1 MSKKVLRSIA
11 LITMIVLA
19 FSVSAAA
26 IGFKPSVDIKKGP
39 DYVTPDGFQYE
50 VIITPIGE
58 ADNQTDERV
67 QEGLKHLKNVYE
79 DLKDKNIADIVD
91 KAALEKA
98 SGTKAE
104 NLKVS
109 DMFDLW
115 TNSPETI
122 ALKFKEIIADG
133 EKFAALYRDYNGN
146 WKILNATVDG
156 INVNIDG
163 LTNGTVVF
171 LTAEKGSSTPDTG
184 DLHANDS
191 WIWIAV
197 AGIAVVGV
205 AVLAVCLVRSKK
217 QENN

>member
-1 MSKKVLRSIA
+1 
-11 LITMIVLA
+11 
-19 FSVSAAA
+19 
-26 IGFKPSVDIKKGP
+26 
-39 DYVTPDGFQYE
+39 
-50 VIITPIGE
+50 
-58 ADNQTDERV
+58 
-67 QEGLKHLKNVYE
+67 
-79 DLKDKNIADIVD
+79 
-91 KAALEKA
+91 
-98 SGTKAE
+98 
-104 NLKVS
+104 
-109 DMFDLW
+109 MFDLW

-171 LTAEKGSSTPDTG
+171 LTAEKGSSTTDTG
-184 DLHANDS
+184 DYTNS
-191 WIWIAV
+191 WMWIAV
-197 AGIAVVGV
+197 AGVAVVGI

>member
-79 DLKDKNIADIVD
+79 YLKDKNITDLVD

-115 TNSPETI
+115 TSSPETI

-184 DLHANDS
+184 DYTNS
-191 WIWIAV
+191 WMWIAV
-197 AGIAVVGV
+197 AGVAVVGI

>member
-79 DLKDKNIADIVD
+79 DLKDKNITDIVD

-184 DLHANDS
+184 DYTNS
-191 WIWIAV
+191 WMWIAV
-197 AGIAVVGV
+197 AGVAVVGI

-217 QENN
+217 EENN

>member
-79 DLKDKNIADIVD
+79 DLKDKNITDIVD

-184 DLHANDS
+184 DYTKS
-191 WIWIAV
+191 WMWIAV
-197 AGIAVVGV
+197 AGVAVVGI

>member
-79 DLKDKNIADIVD
+79 DLKDKNITDIVD

-184 DLHANDS
+184 DYTNS
-191 WIWIAV
+191 WRWIAV
-197 AGIAVVGV
+197 AGVAVVGI

>member
-39 DYVTPDGFQYE
+39 EYVTPDDFQYE

-79 DLKDKNIADIVD
+79 DLKDKNITDIVD

-122 ALKFKEIIADG
+122 ALKFKEILADG

-197 AGIAVVGV
+197 AGVAVVGI

>member
-39 DYVTPDGFQYE
+39 DYVKPDGFQYE

-79 DLKDKNIADIVD
+79 DLKDKNITDIVD

-184 DLHANDS
+184 DYTNS
-191 WIWIAV
+191 WMWIAV
-197 AGIAVVGV
+197 AGVAVVGI

>member
-115 TNSPETI
+115 TNSPEAI
-122 ALKFKEIIADG
+122 ALKFKEILADG

-146 WKILNATVDG
+146 WKILNATVYG
-156 INVNIDG
+156 VNVNVEG
-163 LTNGTVVF
+163 LMSGTVVF

>member
-39 DYVTPDGFQYE
+39 DYVTPDGFQDE

-79 DLKDKNIADIVD
+79 DLKDKNITDIVD

-184 DLHANDS
+184 DYTNS
-191 WIWIAV
+191 WMWIAV
-197 AGIAVVGV
+197 AGVAVVGI

>member
-19 FSVSAAA
+19 FSVSAA
-26 IGFKPSVDIKKGP
+26 GFKPSVDIKKGP

-79 DLKDKNIADIVD
+79 DLKDKNITDIVD

-184 DLHANDS
+184 DYTNS
-191 WIWIAV
+191 WMWIAV
-197 AGIAVVGV
+197 AGVAVVGI

>member
-67 QEGLKHLKNVYE
+67 QEGLKYLKNVYE
-79 DLKDKNIADIVD
+79 DLKDKNITDIVD

-115 TNSPETI
+115 TSSPETI

-184 DLHANDS
+184 DYTNS
-191 WIWIAV
+191 WMWIAV
-197 AGIAVVGV
+197 AGVAVVGI

>member
-39 DYVTPDGFQYE
+39 EYVTPDDFQYE

-79 DLKDKNIADIVD
+79 DLKDKNITDIVD

-122 ALKFKEIIADG
+122 ALKFKEILADG

-156 INVNIDG
+156 INVNVDG
-163 LTNGTVVF
+163 LTSGTVVF

-197 AGIAVVGV
+197 AGVAVVGI

>member
-79 DLKDKNIADIVD
+79 YLKDKNITDLVD

-171 LTAEKGSSTPDTG
+171 LTAEKGSSTPNTG
-184 DLHANDS
+184 DYTNS
-191 WIWIAV
+191 WMWIAV
-197 AGIAVVGV
+197 AGVAVVGI

>member
-1 MSKKVLRSIA
+1 MSKKLLRSIA

-98 SGTKAE
+98 AGTKAE

-133 EKFAALYRDYNGN
+133 EKFVALYRDYNGN

-156 INVNIDG
+156 VNVNIDG

-184 DLHANDS
+184 DYTNS
-191 WIWIAV
+191 WMWIAV
-197 AGIAVVGV
+197 AGVAVVGI

>member
-79 DLKDKNIADIVD
+79 DLKDKNITDIVD

-184 DLHANDS
+184 DYTNS
-191 WIWIAV
+191 WMWIAV
-197 AGIAVVGV
+197 AGVAVVGI

-217 QENN
+217 KENN

>member
-11 LITMIVLA
+11 IITMIVLA

-79 DLKDKNIADIVD
+79 DLKDKNITDIVD

-184 DLHANDS
+184 DYTNS
-191 WIWIAV
+191 WMWIAV
-197 AGIAVVGV
+197 AGVAVVGI

>member
-79 DLKDKNIADIVD
+79 DLKDKNITDIVD

-146 WKILNATVDG
+146 WKILNATADG

-184 DLHANDS
+184 DYTNS
-191 WIWIAV
+191 WMWIAV
-197 AGIAVVGV
+197 AGVAVVGI

>member
-79 DLKDKNIADIVD
+79 DLKDKNITDIVD
-91 KAALEKA
+91 KAALEKV

-184 DLHANDS
+184 DYTNS
-191 WIWIAV
+191 WMWIAV
-197 AGIAVVGV
+197 AGVAVVGI

>member
-1 MSKKVLRSIA
+1 MSKKLLRSIA

-79 DLKDKNIADIVD
+79 DLKDKNITDIVD

-122 ALKFKEIIADG
+122 ALKFKEILADG

-197 AGIAVVGV
+197 AGVAVVGI

>member
-39 DYVTPDGFQYE
+39 DYETPDGFQYE

-67 QEGLKHLKNVYE
+67 QEGLKHLKTVYD
-79 DLKDKNIADIVD
+79 DLKNKNITDIVD

-109 DMFDLW
+109 DLFDLW
-115 TNSPETI
+115 TNSPEEI
-122 ALKFKEIIADG
+122 ALKFKEILADG
-133 EKFAALYRDYNGN
+133 EKFVALYRDYNGN
-146 WKILNATVDG
+146 WKILDATVNADG
-156 INVNIDG
+156 SVDLAG
-163 LTNGTVVF
+163 LTSGTVVF

-184 DLHANDS
+184 DYTNS
-191 WIWIAV
+191 WMWIAV
-197 AGIAVVGV
+197 AGVAVVGI

>member
-1 MSKKVLRSIA
+1 MSKKVLRSVA

-115 TNSPETI
+115 TNSPEAI
-122 ALKFKEIIADG
+122 ALKFKEILADG

-156 INVNIDG
+156 VNVNVEG
-163 LTNGTVVF
+163 LMSGTVVF

-184 DLHANDS
+184 DLRANDS

-197 AGIAVVGV
+197 AGVAVVGI

>member
-50 VIITPIGE
+50 VLITPIGE

-79 DLKDKNIADIVD
+79 DLKDKNITDIVD

-115 TNSPETI
+115 TSSPETI

-133 EKFAALYRDYNGN
+133 EKFVALYRDYNGN

-156 INVNIDG
+156 VNVNIDG

-184 DLHANDS
+184 DYTNS
-191 WIWIAV
+191 WMWIAV
-197 AGIAVVGV
+197 AGVAVVGI

>member
-79 DLKDKNIADIVD
+79 DLKDKNITDIVD

-184 DLHANDS
+184 DYTNS
-191 WIWIAV
+191 WMWIV
-197 AGIAVVGV
+197 VSGVAVVGI

>member
-39 DYVTPDGFQYE
+39 EYVTPDDFQYE

-79 DLKDKNIADIVD
+79 DLKDKNITDIVD

-104 NLKVS
+104 NFKVS

-122 ALKFKEIIADG
+122 ALKFKEILADG

-156 INVNIDG
+156 INVNVDG
-163 LTNGTVVF
+163 LTSGTVVF

-184 DLHANDS
+184 DYTNS
-191 WIWIAV
+191 WMWIAV
-197 AGIAVVGV
+197 AGVAVVGI

>member
-39 DYVTPDGFQYE
+39 EYVTPDDFQYE

-79 DLKDKNIADIVD
+79 DLKDKNITDIVD

-115 TNSPETI
+115 TSSPEAISLT
-122 ALKFKEIIADG
+122 FKEILADG

-156 INVNIDG
+156 INVNVDG
-163 LTNGTVVF
+163 LTSGTVVF

-197 AGIAVVGV
+197 AGVAVVGI

>member
-79 DLKDKNIADIVD
+79 DLKDKNITDIVD

-115 TNSPETI
+115 TSSPETI
-122 ALKFKEIIADG
+122 ALKFKEILADG

-156 INVNIDG
+156 INVNVDG
-163 LTNGTVVF
+163 LTSGTVVF

-184 DLHANDS
+184 DYTNS
-191 WIWIAV
+191 WMWIAV
-197 AGIAVVGV
+197 AGVAVVGI

>member
-39 DYVTPDGFQYE
+39 EYVTPDDFQYE

-79 DLKDKNIADIVD
+79 DLKDKNITDIVD

-115 TNSPETI
+115 TNSTETI
-122 ALKFKEIIADG
+122 ALKFKEILADG

-156 INVNIDG
+156 INVNVDG
-163 LTNGTVVF
+163 LTSGTVVF

-197 AGIAVVGV
+197 AGVAVVGI

>member
-39 DYVTPDGFQYE
+39 DYVTPDGFRYE

-79 DLKDKNIADIVD
+79 DLKDKNITDIVD

-122 ALKFKEIIADG
+122 ALKFKEILADG

-156 INVNIDG
+156 INVNVDG
-163 LTNGTVVF
+163 LTSGTVVF

-184 DLHANDS
+184 DYTNS
-191 WIWIAV
+191 WMWIAV
-197 AGIAVVGV
+197 AGVAVVGI

>member
-79 DLKDKNIADIVD
+79 DLKDKNITDIVD

-115 TNSPETI
+115 TSSPETI

-184 DLHANDS
+184 DYTNS
-191 WIWIAV
+191 WMWIAV
-197 AGIAVVGV
+197 AGVAVVGI

>member
-79 DLKDKNIADIVD
+79 DLKDKNITDIVD

-98 SGTKAE
+98 AGTKAE

-109 DMFDLW
+109 DLFDLW
-115 TNSPETI
+115 TNSPEEITLTFKN
-122 ALKFKEIIADG
+122 ALADG

-163 LTNGTVVF
+163 LTSGTVVF

>member
-79 DLKDKNIADIVD
+79 DLKDKNITDIVD

-115 TNSPETI
+115 TNSPEAI
-122 ALKFKEIIADG
+122 ALKFKEILADG

-163 LTNGTVVF
+163 LTSGTVVF

-184 DLHANDS
+184 DYTNS
-191 WIWIAV
+191 WMWIAV
-197 AGIAVVGV
+197 AGVAVVGI

>member
-79 DLKDKNIADIVD
+79 DLKDKNITDIVD

-115 TNSPETI
+115 TNSPEAI

-171 LTAEKGSSTPDTG
+171 LTAEKGSSTPDTS
-184 DLHANDS
+184 DYTNS
-191 WIWIAV
+191 WMWIAV
-197 AGIAVVGV
+197 AGVAVVGI

>member
-79 DLKDKNIADIVD
+79 DLKDKNITDIVD

-184 DLHANDS
+184 DYTNS
-191 WIWIAV
+191 WMWIAV
-197 AGIAVVGV
+197 AGVAVVGIE
-205 AVLAVCLVRSKK
+205 VLAVCLVRSKK

>member
-79 DLKDKNIADIVD
+79 DLKDKNITDIVD

-115 TNSPETI
+115 TSSPETI

-133 EKFAALYRDYNGN
+133 EKFVALYRDYNGN

-156 INVNIDG
+156 VNVNIDG

-184 DLHANDS
+184 DYTNS
-191 WIWIAV
+191 WMWIAV
-197 AGIAVVGV
+197 AGVAVVGI

>member
-1 MSKKVLRSIA
+1 MSKKLLRSIA

-79 DLKDKNIADIVD
+79 DLKDKNITDLVD

-115 TNSPETI
+115 TSSPETI

-184 DLHANDS
+184 DYTNS
-191 WIWIAV
+191 WMWIAV
-197 AGIAVVGV
+197 AGVAVVGI

>member
-79 DLKDKNIADIVD
+79 DLKDKNITDIVD

-98 SGTKAE
+98 AGTKAE

-109 DMFDLW
+109 DLFDLW
-115 TNSPETI
+115 TNSPEEI
-122 ALKFKEIIADG
+122 ALTFKNALADG

-146 WKILNATVDG
+146 WKILNATVAG
-156 INVNIDG
+156 INVDIDG
-163 LTNGTVVF
+163 LTSGTVVF

-184 DLHANDS
+184 DYTNS
-191 WIWIAV
+191 WMWIAV

>member
-39 DYVTPDGFQYE
+39 EYVTPDDFQYE

-79 DLKDKNIADIVD
+79 DLKDKNITDIVD

-122 ALKFKEIIADG
+122 ALKFKEILADG

-171 LTAEKGSSTPDTG
+171 LTAEKGSSTPGTG

-197 AGIAVVGV
+197 AGVAVVGI

>member
-79 DLKDKNIADIVD
+79 DLKDKNITDIVD

-115 TNSPETI
+115 TSSPEAI

-156 INVNIDG
+156 VNVNIDG

-184 DLHANDS
+184 DYTNS
-191 WIWIAV
+191 WMWIAV
-197 AGIAVVGV
+197 AGVAVVGI

>member
-79 DLKDKNIADIVD
+79 DLKDKNITDIVD

-133 EKFAALYRDYNGN
+133 EKVAALYRDYNGN

-184 DLHANDS
+184 DYTNS
-191 WIWIAV
+191 WMWIAV
-197 AGIAVVGV
+197 AGVAVVGI

>member
-79 DLKDKNIADIVD
+79 DLKDKNITDIVD

-122 ALKFKEIIADG
+122 ALKFKEILADG

-156 INVNIDG
+156 INVNVDG
-163 LTNGTVVF
+163 LTSGTVVF

-184 DLHANDS
+184 DYTNS
-191 WIWIAV
+191 WMWIAV
-197 AGIAVVGV
+197 AGVAVVGI